1 MVTGLVVGLA
11 TLDTGLVGLA
21 TLEWPV
27 GLATLGPREGGQV
40 RSSES
45 CRPHGSALPAPP
57 VIWRHRFLTASD
69 PTKCRPLHH
78 HHAHPPMH
86 FRSIQPHAAALNK
99 LNYAATLRLPLVDEV
114 VKDLAGAKVCACA
127 RLRTLVVICPM
138 ALPHKHWKAHA
149 AACERRSTGVL

>member
-1 MVTGLVVGLA
+1 MATGLVVGLA

-57 VIWRHRFLTASD
+57 VIWRHSFLTASD

-78 HHAHPPMH
+78 HQGNLKLINDFLH
-86 FRSIQPHAAALNK
+86 SILQITLLLQCLAQAPSGCPLQLNAPVCLRPIVTVSSTVTNSVEQVVSNVLALLRFKNFI
-99 LNYAATLRLPLVDEV
+99 ATFL
-114 VKDLAGAKVCACA
+114 
-127 RLRTLVVICPM
+127 
-138 ALPHKHWKAHA
+138 
-149 AACERRSTGVL
+149 